1 MAWGNALG
9 GYKLQ
14 NRVGGKFASGFS
26 GRSSTKKLLSTPY
39 SDLSPAARRAKYLE
53 STKREA
59 KSKKRKGRAKK
70 VAVTAAAIGA
80 VGAVGFV
87 ANKRGNVT
95 FSKGKDMGFAQGP
108 YRSVRVAAF
117 GRSRNVVVTK
127 YDGATSYDI
136 YGQSKGGSETFI
148 RGGNLGADK
157 IKAAAK
163 RGKRAATQGSSGAKA
178 SGPAVNPEPAK
189 TGATPGG
196 AKPRAVSVGGSVR
209 AIGTAAAAAE
219 SVATLKRQVD
229 REGPRQNDQE
239 GISGRSKIG
248 KSGYQI
254 MPGASAPSPIT
265 ATHGFSGVIDTEP
278 EREMWAMKFE
288 SDNGIGTDRMT
299 GTELRN
305 VLSSRSSGPSVGEFE
320 ELDKN
325 HWEKTGTA
333 IEKPSF
339 DGGDDLSRP
348 DVLELAFSDRPMTDV
363 YGNKVTQT
371 TRAQAARNS
380 ANRRAAR
387 ARLEALPQVQSRVVA
402 LESEAI
408 GRGRGKDPGRLLDN
422 SFGVS
427 SSSPAVDHLGNKID
441 QQREEEK
448 AQARTA
454 VDQKKAVE
462 EARRLGYRNVDQLK
476 EAVERQRRLEA
487 LFNGGEPF
495 AKKLS
500 DGSYLLPSRELP
512 ARISVTRGHVTD
524 SGIQLNHPPIYDQE
538 AFLEKMSKEEIR
550 AIRRGTTGQER
561 AYLNSIWSQ
570 AKAGETVDSRKAED
584 IVMRAMDKDHERAS
598 YGTRPRTT
606 GRPTDSNRIVVSS
619 SINTPENIAALQ
631 EEWGKILDPA
641 ILDREISANVLANGY
656 IEDRDVGKMSHDSY
670 GGSIELAS
678 YDEMTDKSEQAKK
691 DEETSSKAKTKPRRS
706 GVFRE
711 GDVPSMAFTKDEYRA
726 RQATKKK
733 KQPQAGVVI

>member
-1 MAWGNALG
+1 MAKVRKGMAWGNALG

-26 GRSSTKKLLSTPY
+26 GRSSAKKLLNTPY
-39 SDLSPAARRAKYLE
+39 GDLSPAARRAKYLE

-59 KSKKRKGRAKK
+59 KSKKRKSRAKK

-80 VGAVGFV
+80 VGAVGYV

-95 FSKGKDMGFAQGP
+95 FSKGKNMGFAQGP
-108 YRSVRVAAF
+108 YRSVRLAAF

-127 YDGATSYDI
+127 HDGATSYDI

-148 RGGNLGADK
+148 RGGNIGLDK
-157 IKAAAK
+157 IKSAAR
-163 RGKRAATQGSSGAKA
+163 RGKRA

-189 TGATPGG
+189 TGTTPGG
-196 AKPRAVSVGGSVR
+196 SKPRAVSVGGSVR

-229 REGPRQNDQE
+229 REGPRQSDQE

-305 VLSSRSSGPSVGEFE
+305 VLNSRSSGPSVGEFE

-333 IEKPSF
+333 IEKPVF
-339 DGGDDLSRP
+339 DGGDDLNRP
-348 DVLELAFSDRPMTDV
+348 DVLELSFSDRPMTDV

-380 ANRRAAR
+380 AHRKAAR

-427 SSSPAVDHLGNKID
+427 SSSPAIDHIGNKID
-441 QQREEEK
+441 PQREEEK

-476 EAVERQRRLEA
+476 EGAKRQKKLKA
-487 LFNGGEPF
+487 LFEGGNEF
-495 AKKLS
+495 AIKTP
-500 DGSYLLPSRELP
+500 DGSYLLPPAELSEE
-512 ARISVTRGHVTD
+512 IMKGVSVGHVTA
-524 SGIQLNHPPIYDQE
+524 SGIRLSHPPIYDQE

-550 AIRRGTTGQER
+550 AIRRGTTRQER

-570 AKAGETVDSRKAED
+570 AKAGEAVDSRKAED
-584 IVMRAMDKDHERAS
+584 IVMRAMEQDHERVS
-598 YGTRPRTT
+598 YGNRPRTT
-606 GRPTDSNRIVVSS
+606 GRPTDSNRITVSS

-631 EEWGKILDPA
+631 EEWEKVLDPA

-678 YDEMTDKSEQAKK
+678 YDEMTDKSEQAKR
-691 DEETSSKAKTKPRRS
+691 DEETSSRAKTKPNRRS
-706 GVFRE
+706 AYRE
-711 GDVPSMAFTKDEYRA
+711 GDIPSMTFTKDEYRA

-733 KQPQAGVVI
+733 KRPQAGVVI